1 MDIKRCTAKYDSS
14 RDNEICVNPPKIS
27 GNYYKMKDTL
37 QFIVSSIVDNAE
49 AVHIDEQETDD
60 ITNLII
66 TVDKEDMGKIIGKEG
81 KVIRSIRNIMKIKAI
96 KNNKRIN
103 ISIADSDKK

>member
-1 MDIKRCTAKYDSS
+1 
-14 RDNEICVNPPKIS
+14 
-27 GNYYKMKDTL
+27 MKDTL
-37 QFIVSSIVDNAE
+37 QFIVSSIVDKTETVRVN
-49 AVHIDEQETDD
+49 EQETDD